1 MNSWVSELWPR
12 LRFFVNR
19 QKFEGDLEQEIR
31 FHKELRQREYQNSGI
46 DQDSARYAAQR
57 LFGNDT
63 LLKEVSREMWGWR
76 WLEVL
81 LQDIRYGLRMLAK
94 NPGVTMAV
102 LLSLAL
108 GIGANTAIFSL
119 LNAVVLKALPVE
131 RPEQLVQF
139 SETYSQ
145 GDENSWIQIRRP
157 TDDRWIRGKPLLP
170 EAVAQHGHRL
180 RWRSGELVVIRQD
193 DAAGNRGTPRTA

>member
-1 MNSWVSELWPR
+1 MNSWVSELWR
-12 LRFFVNR
+12 KLRFFVNR
-19 QKFEGDLEQEIR
+19 QQFEGDLEQEIR

-94 NPGVTMAV
+94 NPGVTTASATV
-102 LLSLAL
+102 V
-108 GIGANTAIFSL
+108 GARNRS
-119 LNAVVLKALPVE
+119 KH
-131 RPEQLVQF
+131 
-139 SETYSQ
+139 
-145 GDENSWIQIRRP
+145 GD
-157 TDDRWIRGKPLLP
+157 L
-170 EAVAQHGHRL
+170 
-180 RWRSGELVVIRQD
+180 
-193 DAAGNRGTPRTA
+193 